1 MTSTDPGDDLGFTE
15 EALRLAGLAYE
26 RVVSGVDPHLDA
38 LPPELTPADAVR
50 WIGDRVTELV
60 AGFAELPLDRLVD
73 LGQQAP
79 PAGDPESEP
88 APRGEPAPQGEPLT
102 VTSRPGGVAEVRIWI
117 HPIGELG
124 DGMLRFRLTDLQP
137 GTGEALPGGTAAFL
151 PAEMAV
157 PAAGPSS
164 VLLRYP
170 ISTGTLPGRYH
181 GLVLAG
187 GATDA
192 VVPITVQI
200 R

>member
-1 MTSTDPGDDLGFTE
+1 MTSTDSADDSGFTE

-26 RVVSGVDPHLDA
+26 RVVSGVDPQLDA
-38 LPPELTPADAVR
+38 LPPELTPAEAVR

-73 LGQQAP
+73 LGEQTA
-79 PAGDPESEP
+79 PAGDREREP
-88 APRGEPAPQGEPLT
+88 TLQGVPLT
-102 VTSRPGGVAEVRIWI
+102 VTSRRGGVAEVRIWI
-117 HPIGELG
+117 HPIGVLG
-124 DGMLRFRLTDLQP
+124 DGLLKFRLTDLQP
-137 GTGEALPGGTAAFL
+137 GTGEALPGGTAAFV

-170 ISTGTLPGRYH
+170 IPTGTLPGRYH

>member
-1 MTSTDPGDDLGFTE
+1 VTSQNPADGPSAVDDTAFAD
-15 EALRLAGLAYE
+15 EALRLAGVAYD
-26 RVVSGVDPHLDA
+26 RVMSGAD
-38 LPPELTPADAVR
+38 PELDTMPADLKPADAVR

-73 LGQQAP
+73 QAA
-79 PAGDPESEP
+79 PAP
-88 APRGEPAPQGEPLT
+88 ASGGPASAAEPRGEPLT
-102 VTSRPGGVAEVRIWI
+102 MRSPRGGLGEVRIWI